1 MRREANTAVA
11 AVYDRRRCQRRGI
24 AGGHRPP
31 LQLGIMVVAA
41 ALFLAAVAY
50 AQDFKVRAKIDLVV
64 VPVTVKG
71 AGDKLVTS
79 LAKQDFVIFED
90 GRRQIITNF
99 TSDPVPLSAAVVV
112 DTGLPPESLS
122 KIQKTFPALAGAFS
136 QFDEVAV
143 YRYDKFVAKVLDFS
157 ADTERVETAMNTLR
171 EIKPRALSDSNLPR
185 GPFSTPGP
193 VINGAPVVPPGQV
206 GVVITSPPKV
216 TNVLNDALFE
226 AASDL
231 AKREHNRRKIV
242 LVISDGQNNGND
254 HSFDET
260 ARSLL
265 QTGVQV
271 YAVGLDQPFPYSK
284 TSVLDDFVKTTGGDA
299 YFVNS
304 IQSIEKSYASATEE
318 ARNQYVLGYVSNNE
332 VVGPG
337 PVFRDIQV
345 TIARNN
351 LKTLHRKGYYQ
362 YP

>member
-1 MRREANTAVA
+1 
-11 AVYDRRRCQRRGI
+11 
-24 AGGHRPP
+24 
-31 LQLGIMVVAA
+31 
-41 ALFLAAVAY
+41 
-50 AQDFKVRAKIDLVV
+50 
-64 VPVTVKG
+64 
-71 AGDKLVTS
+71 
-79 LAKQDFVIFED
+79 
-90 GRRQIITNF
+90 
-99 TSDPVPLSAAVVV
+99 
-112 DTGLPPESLS
+112 
-122 KIQKTFPALAGAFS
+122 KTFSALADAFS
-136 QFDEVAV
+136 QSDEVAV
-143 YRYDKFVAKVLDFS
+143 YRYDKFVTKVLDFS
-157 ADTERVETAMNTLR
+157 PDVERMQTAMTTMRDL
-171 EIKPRALSDSNLPR
+171 KPDAPVPILSG
-185 GPFSTPGP
+185 GPFSVPGP
-193 VINGAPVVPPGQV
+193 VINGAPVVPPGQI
-206 GVVITSPPKV
+206 GVIITSPPKV

-318 ARNQYVLGYVSNNE
+318 ARNQYVLGYLSNNE

-345 TIARNN
+345 KI
-351 LKTLHRKGYYQ
+351 
-362 YP
+362 